1 MVSWDRGW
9 QRAVENKSPFIQN
22 RQKRDFRYLVY
33 SQSFLSCLPGVDQGQ
48 QSQQFTAGAFVLGVT
63 AGANIRN
70 VIKDQLYYA
79 NAATASGQADTLLS
93 ATPGNLD
100 KFLLD
105 FSYTTED
112 SLVANGP
119 TLASALLGSGAESM
133 FPAQELIMPP
143 SQAILV
149 GARNAL
155 GFVGSA
161 YEVADVAISVLMDIY
176 VNFHCMVPRGGA

>member
-1 MVSWDRGW
+1 MVSWDRAW
-9 QRAVENKSPFIQN
+9 QRSVENKSPFIQG
-22 RQKRDFRYLVY
+22 RQKKDFRYLVY
-33 SQSFLSCLPGVDQGQ
+33 SRAFLSCVPGVAQGQ
-48 QSQQFTAGAFVLGVT
+48 QQQQFTAGAFVLGVT
-63 AGANIRN
+63 AAANIRN
-70 VIKDQLYYA
+70 VIKNLLYYA
-79 NAATASGQADTLLS
+79 NANTDDGAADNLLS

-143 SQAILV
+143 SQAILC
-149 GARNAL
+149 GAQNAL
-155 GFVGSA
+155 GFVGST
-161 YEVADVAISVLMDIY
+161 YEVANVAISVLMDIY
-176 VNFHCMVPRGGA
+176 INFHCMVPRGGA